1 MVKIMLTKKDYA
13 LAEKK
18 AKEIINKSKTD
29 PQPVIEL
36 LKKAGVVPHWMILPE
51 VDKKD
56 EQ

>member
-1 MVKIMLTKKDYA
+1 MLTKKDYA